1 MRRVVTPPTVGTRP
15 DAPSKGPLMRL
26 PARRIA
32 TTALSAA
39 LVLGVTGPAA
49 VAADGD
55 ATRDRTHV
63 SSQAPVPEADALLQ
77 QVGSV
82 AGLGGVL
89 TPVTQLLDTVLKSD
103 NGQLPD
109 AQATELSTA
118 VKDAIAQ
125 ATAALPA
132 TSPSPT
138 TPDATTP
145 DATTPDVTA
154 PEATTPDTTAP
165 DGTAPDGT
173 APEATTPG
181 ATTPDATTPGT
192 TTPGVTV
199 PEASTLPAPAL
210 PAVPAVPA
218 APAGDAKAPAAN
230 RAQAPSDLTAEAL
243 TALQKAVDAVLKAAT
258 GDDVA
263 QVTPAV
269 TEAVNGLVNVI
280 AATLVGSGLPAP
292 TLEGLQAQPTAP
304 DASTTVPSTTVPS
317 VTVPQLPSTSAPST
331 VAQPPA

>member
-1 MRRVVTPPTVGTRP
+1 
-15 DAPSKGPLMRL
+15 MRL

-63 SSQAPVPEADALLQ
+63 SSQAPVPEADVLLE

-82 AGLGGVL
+82 AGLSGVL
-89 TPVTQLLDTVLKSD
+89 TPVTQLLDAVLESD
-103 NGQLPD
+103 NGRLTD

-138 TPDATTP
+138 TPDT
-145 DATTPDVTA
+145 
-154 PEATTPDTTAP
+154 TTPDTTTPDTTSPEAVTPDTTTPEAVTGDTTSPEAVTPDTTTPEGAAP
-165 DGTAPDGT
+165 GTA
-173 APEATTPG
+173 TPG
-181 ATTPDATTPGT
+181 A
-192 TTPGVTV
+192 TV

-210 PAVPAVPA
+210 PAM
-218 APAGDAKAPAAN
+218 PAGDAETPAGN
-230 RAQAPSDLTAEAL
+230 RAKAPSDLTAEAL

-263 QVTPAV
+263 QVVPAV
-269 TEAVNGLVNVI
+269 VEAVNGLVNVI
-280 AATLVGSGLPAP
+280 AATLVGSGLPVP
-292 TLEGLQAQPTAP
+292 SLDGLQARPTTP
-304 DASTTVPSTTVPS
+304 DASSTAPSTTVPPVS
-317 VTVPQLPSTSAPST
+317 VPAAPSTAAPFT

>member
-1 MRRVVTPPTVGTRP
+1 
-15 DAPSKGPLMRL
+15 MRL

-32 TTALSAA
+32 TTVLSAA

-145 DATTPDVTA
+145 DATTPDVTV
-154 PEATTPDTTAP
+154 PEAAAPDVTTPDV
-165 DGTAPDGT
+165 
-173 APEATTPG
+173 
-181 ATTPDATTPGT
+181 TTPDATTPGT

-258 GDDVA
+258 GDDAA
-263 QVTPAV
+263 QVAPAV
-269 TEAVNGLVNVI
+269 TEAV
-280 AATLVGSGLPAP
+280 
-292 TLEGLQAQPTAP
+292 
-304 DASTTVPSTTVPS
+304 
-317 VTVPQLPSTSAPST
+317 
-331 VAQPPA
+331 

>member
-1 MRRVVTPPTVGTRP
+1 
-15 DAPSKGPLMRL
+15 MRL

-89 TPVTQLLDTVLKSD
+89 TPVTQLLDAVLKSD

-145 DATTPDVTA
+145 DTTTPDVTA
-154 PEATTPDTTAP
+154 PEATTPDTT
-165 DGTAPDGT
+165 TPDGT
-173 APEATTPG
+173 APEATTPE

-317 VTVPQLPSTSAPST
+317 TTVPSTTVPSVTVPQLPSTSAPST

>member
-1 MRRVVTPPTVGTRP
+1 
-15 DAPSKGPLMRL
+15 MRL

-145 DATTPDVTA
+145 DVTV
-154 PEATTPDTTAP
+154 PEATTPDTT
-165 DGTAPDGT
+165 T
-173 APEATTPG
+173 PEA
-181 ATTPDATTPGT
+181 

-258 GDDVA
+258 GDDAA
-263 QVTPAV
+263 QVAPAV

-304 DASTTVPSTTVPS
+304 DASATVPSTTVPS